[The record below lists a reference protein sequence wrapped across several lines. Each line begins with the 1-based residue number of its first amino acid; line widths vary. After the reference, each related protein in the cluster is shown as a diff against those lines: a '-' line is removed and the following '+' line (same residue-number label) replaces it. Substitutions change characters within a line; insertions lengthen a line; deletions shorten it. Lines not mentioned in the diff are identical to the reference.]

1 MVIVS
6 VNPGTAS
13 PRGIPNPK
21 TAGGSVVVVVDGRV
35 VGEVAS
41 VASVSAVLGVTA
53 ASSGSDSP
61 GDGDLSSQP

>member
-13 PRGIPNPK
+13 PRGIPNPT

-35 VGEVAS
+35 VGDAAS
-41 VASVSAVLGVTA
+41 VASVSAA
-53 ASSGSDSP
+53 CSA
-61 GDGDLSSQP
+61 